1 MFSTQPMKKLYLTFT
16 DLICLAGFAATGN
29 QKFFIP
35 AVFRLEIY
43 SITSYIISSDGVMM
57 E

>member
-1 MFSTQPMKKLYLTFT
+1 MTKFYLTFA
-16 DLICLAGFAATGN
+16 DLTCLAGFAATGN

-35 AVFRLEIY
+35 AVFRFAIY

>member
-1 MFSTQPMKKLYLTFT
+1 MTKLYLTFA
-16 DLICLAGFAATGN
+16 DLTCLAGFAATGN

-35 AVFRLEIY
+35 AVFRFEIY